1 MVWVLITW
9 WHPPE
14 GWVTPDLVWS
24 YTQGW
29 VGLMGRDWVTKL
41 QACTWG
47 SSFFTGNFRFFFKFF
62 FFFSIITQ
70 MGEIFSNFLLKSKYR
85 KWYLLG
91 GKPKPKAWDCAGECW
106 EGADGFFCKSLETAA
121 TQLATKDVN
130 WLGLFFSWNSS
141 TGGKLVLWIGGLRFW
156 GVPLSNNPFH
166 KGMQKSKP
174 PTQTTNL
181 PLASISWIPQ
191 HNHRHPVIFS
201 SCFLESLPFF
211 HGFIDFSYF
220 SNLSTNRG
228 GILPILSWDFMVL
241 RHTSNAPQIRQGGKT
256 KDQNTEIQWGNR
268 CHGNRSASL
277 LSW

>member
-47 SSFFTGNFRFFFKFF
+47 SSFFTGNFRFFFKVFF
-62 FFFSIITQ
+62 FDHYSDGWDFLELFTEVEIQEVIFARGKTETQ
-70 MGEIFSNFLLKSKYR
+70 SLRLCRRMLRGCR
-85 KWYLLG
+85 WV
-91 GKPKPKAWDCAGECW
+91 
-106 EGADGFFCKSLETAA
+106 FCKSLETAA

>member
-1 MVWVLITW
+1 MDGMGT
-9 WHPPE
+9 
-14 GWVTPDLVWS
+14 DNLV
-24 YTQGW
+24 
-29 VGLMGRDWVTKL
+29 
-41 QACTWG
+41 APTWG
-47 SSFFTGNFRFFFKFF
+47 MSHSRPGLVIHSGLSGADGKGLGHKTSGLYMGKFLFYREFPIFFQGF

-91 GKPKPKAWDCAGECW
+91 GKTETQSLRLCRRMLRGCRWV
-106 EGADGFFCKSLETAA
+106 FCKSLETAA

-181 PLASISWIPQ
+181 PLAI
-191 HNHRHPVIFS
+191 H
-201 SCFLESLPFF
+201 
-211 HGFIDFSYF
+211 
-220 SNLSTNRG
+220 
-228 GILPILSWDFMVL
+228 
-241 RHTSNAPQIRQGGKT
+241 
-256 KDQNTEIQWGNR
+256 
-268 CHGNRSASL
+268 
-277 LSW
+277 